1 MTSPPQQEQVA
12 ATDSSNLV
20 VSAIE
25 TMDFSMPSYDGEA
38 SSSAPKSMDIPS
50 FNPFGGGGESTSSRP
65 TETDLEKEAVKK
77 AEESRAAEKARKK
90 EEAEAKK
97 AEEKAEKERKAAEKA
112 ERRRAEKEKQ
122 RLAVESAMERA
133 AAKQA
138 APVVVVP
145 EPEPEPAVVE
155 EKEEAPKFEAPKFEA
170 PKFDAPKFEAP
181 KFEAPSLPK
190 FDAPKF
196 DAPKFDA
203 PKFEAPKFEAP
214 KFEAPETP
222 SIELPKV
229 EAPKFEAPALPSLPS
244 FGGGGGET
252 SSESEYDENGE
263 FIEPQEVRDDRAKE
277 ARSVFLDADNDAKVR
292 SCMPGFSLPPNV
304 AQTTQILTP
313 RCYRKLRSRQRRLG
327 ILPTPKNRL
336 PRNSR
341 MKHARHA
348 GVASS
353 SASVL

>member
-1 MTSPPQQEQVA
+1 
-12 ATDSSNLV
+12 
-20 VSAIE
+20 
-25 TMDFSMPSYDGEA
+25 MDFSMPSYDGEA

-122 RLAVESAMERA
+122 RLAVESALERA

-155 EKEEAPKFEAPKFEA
+155 EKEEAPKFEAPKFE
-170 PKFDAPKFEAP
+170 APKFEAP

-304 AQTTQILTP
+304 AQRSQTLTA